1 MARYKKRTYE
11 IHHNGGEVVT
21 FTEEDKALHFMLHEM
36 RDGTALYVNTG
47 GGRRVLSPLT
57 KELNKP
63 LDLYKFRHWM
73 WLYQDRIKGI
83 SQDTARRMG
92 IQQYLRGRVA
102 PLDHSVR
109 ATRDELKLKRQL
121 GELKY
126 AHKKL
131 AEDNDRLRAE
141 NKQAAKLLAEA
152 VQIHVK
158 AWMLERKSEEVAFE
172 QPIFATLW
180 YPKPGDMPNVADI
193 LGTLH
198 YFGTSGKDAVRDVWD
213 QVLSKRDPDAVMLH
227 VAELVGDK
235 LTLWWQG
242 NYDVLRYRISKFTR

>member
-1 MARYKKRTYE
+1 MARYKDIIYR
-11 IHHNGGEVVT
+11 
-21 FTEEDKALHFMLHEM
+21 L
-36 RDGTALYVNTG
+36 
-47 GGRRVLSPLT
+47 
-57 KELNKP
+57 
-63 LDLYKFRHWM
+63 
-73 WLYQDRIKGI
+73 
-83 SQDTARRMG
+83 
-92 IQQYLRGRVA
+92 QYLNGTV
-102 PLDHSVR
+102 LTFDDEVGV
-109 ATRDELKLKRQL
+109 RDEFRLRGKYIKQLKIGKWPSKEVDKTTFNEEQLELWHKWYSFKCGSDMHPSKILGLAIRKVLMGRPAPRLGFKVSKNEIRFKR
-121 GELKY
+121 ELMELRR
-126 AHKKL
+126 AHAGL
-131 AEDNDRLRAE
+131 AAENDRLRAE

-158 AWMLERKSEEVAFE
+158 AWMLERKSEEVATE

-213 QVLSKRDPDAVMLH
+213 RVQRGRDPDVHMLH

-242 NYDVLRYRISKFTR
+242 NYDVLRYRISNFTR

>member
-11 IHHNGGEVVT
+11 FHHNGGEIVT
-21 FTEEDKALHFMLHEM
+21 FTEEDKALRFMLDEM
-36 RDGTALYVNTG
+36 RNATALYVITG
-47 GGRRVLSPLT
+47 GGRRVRSRLLS
-57 KELNKP
+57 ELGKP

-73 WLYQDRIKGI
+73 WMYQDRIKGI

-102 PLDHSVR
+102 PLDHKRR
-109 ATRDELKLKRQL
+109 AAPDEIKLKREL
-121 GELKY
+121 ADLKY

-172 QPIFATLW
+172 QPVFATLW

-213 QVLSKRDPDAVMLH
+213 QVISGRDPDARSLY

>member
-11 IHHNGGEVVT
+11 IHANGTVET
-21 FTEEDKALHFMLHEM
+21 FTDEDKVLSFLLNRA
-36 RDGTALYVNTG
+36 RDVTALYVITG

-73 WLYQDRIKGI
+73 WMYQDRIKGI
-83 SQDTARRMG
+83 SPDTARRMG

-109 ATRDELKLKRQL
+109 ATRDELKFKREL
-121 GELKY
+121 AELKY

-158 AWMLERKSEEVAFE
+158 AWMLERKSKEVAFE
-172 QPIFATLW
+172 QPVFATLW
-180 YPKPGDMPNVADI
+180 YPKPGEMPNVADI

-213 QVLSKRDPDAVMLH
+213 RKLNRDPDARSLH